1 MKSLPGLVVAAA
13 FAALTCAVWAFLNRP
28 APEPPWPARIQ
39 GFSFSPIRMG
49 EDPTK
54 HIYPTD
60 AEIDADLKL
69 VSGKV
74 GTVRTYSVAGSLADI
89 PQLAA
94 RHGLNVAVG
103 AWIDDHRDANE
114 TQLQTAI
121 ELARTHLNVM
131 RVFVGNEVALQGY
144 VPLKELEG
152 YLDRARSA
160 IGQPVGTAEPWNTW
174 LEHPELAQHVDFIG
188 VHLLPYWEGL
198 PVEMAVDY
206 SIEQLHRIQKAFP
219 NKEVII
225 AEIGWPS
232 RGRTHQ
238 YAVASEANEA
248 LFLRRFLARAKHEHF
263 VYYIMEAFDQP
274 WKAPQ
279 EGDVGS
285 YWGVYNVN
293 RVPKFEFTAGI
304 VRVPEWHM
312 LAAISV
318 TVAFVVLFFFYLNN
332 VTPLRNRGRSFLAL
346 VVYAAATV
354 TVWVF
359 YDFTQQ
365 YMTFASVVSGVMLLT
380 GMLGVVLV
388 LLAEAY
394 EWAEAHWVTSRLR
407 LGPPLAA
414 DGQPQ
419 PKVSIHVPAYNEP
432 PEMVI
437 ETLDALAR
445 LDYSN
450 FEVLVIDNNTRAEAV
465 WRPVEA
471 HCARLGE
478 RFRFFHVEPLAGF
491 KAGALNFA
499 LRYTSADARIVAV
512 IDSDYVVE
520 SNWLRELVPAFQSER
535 IAIVQAPQDYR
546 DEARSAFKAMCYAEY
561 RGFFHIGMITRNE
574 RNAIIQHGTMTLV
587 RRKLLESSGGWAE
600 WCITEDAELGLRLF
614 ESGYEASY
622 VPTTY
627 GRGLM
632 PDTFIDFK
640 KQRFRWAY
648 GAMQILKRHAR
659 SLFTEKSSLSPGQ
672 RYHFVAGWLPW
683 VADGFNLIFNI
694 AALAWSV
701 AIVCLPRRIDPPLMM
716 YSVLPLSLF
725 TFKLAKLAHLYQVRV
740 GANIRQTFAAAI
752 AGLALTH
759 TIGTAVLKGSFTRGE
774 PFFRTPKNAGSHR
787 VVEALAA
794 ARDETVIMLGLW
806 FCAWGV
812 SHSTTYQTRG
822 PDRIAWV
829 VVLLIQSVPY
839 LSSLLVSLTSAFTLP
854 AKLLGRG
861 YRAAVLHPPERA
873 VEPDSLA

>member
-1 MKSLPGLVVAAA
+1 MKSLPGLLIAAA

-28 APEPPWPARIQ
+28 AVEPPWPAHIQ

-49 EDPTK
+49 EDPTH
-54 HIYPTD
+54 HILPTD
-60 AEIDADLKL
+60 AEIDSDLKL
-69 VSGKV
+69 VAGKIN
-74 GTVRTYSVAGSLADI
+74 TVRTYSVDGSLADV
-89 PQLAA
+89 PQLAE
-94 RHGLNVAVG
+94 RRGVNVAVG
-103 AWIDDHRDANE
+103 AWIDNHRDLNE
-114 TQLQTAI
+114 TQLKTAI
-121 ELARTHLNVM
+121 ELARTHMNVM
-131 RVFVGNEVALQGY
+131 RVFIGNEVVLQNY
-144 VPLKELEG
+144 VPIKVLEG
-152 YLDRARSA
+152 YLDRARDA
-160 IGQPVGTAEPWNTW
+160 IGQPVGTAEPWHVW
-174 LEHPELAQHVDFIG
+174 LEHPDLAQHCDFIG
-188 VHLLPYWEGL
+188 VHLLPYWEGV
-198 PVEMAVDY
+198 PVDTAVDY
-206 SIEQLHRIQKAFP
+206 SINQFHRLQKAFP
-219 NKEVII
+219 NKPVII
-225 AEIGWPS
+225 AEVGWPS
-232 RGRTHQ
+232 RGRTHES
-238 YAVASEANEA
+238 AVASEANEA
-248 LFLRRFLARAKHEHF
+248 LFLRRFLKRAEHDHII
-263 VYYIMEAFDQP
+263 YYVMEAFDQP
-274 WKAPQ
+274 WKAYQ

-285 YWGVYNVN
+285 YWGVYDVN
-293 RVPKFEFTAGI
+293 RVPKFAFTADI

-318 TVAFVVLFFFYLNN
+318 VVALLVLFVFYFNN
-332 VTPLRNRGRSFLAL
+332 GTLRNRGRSFLAL
-346 VVYAAATV
+346 VVYAAATI

-365 YMTFASVVSGVMLLT
+365 YMTIASVVSGGLLLL
-380 GMLGVVLV
+380 GMLGVILV

-394 EWAEAHWVTSRLR
+394 EWAEAHWVTARRR
-407 LGPPLAA
+407 LGSPVRA

-432 PEMVI
+432 PDMVI

-450 FEVLVIDNNTRAEAV
+450 FEVLVIDNNTRDEAV

-478 RFRFFHVEPLAGF
+478 RFRFFHVAPLAGF

-499 LRYTSADARIVAV
+499 LRQTAADAHIVAV
-512 IDSDYVVE
+512 IDSDYVVD
-520 SNWLRELVPAFQSER
+520 SNWLCELVPGFQDPR

-546 DEARSAFKAMCYAEY
+546 DESQSAFKAMCYAEY

-587 RRKLLESSGGWAE
+587 RRSLLQSTGGWAE
-600 WCITEDAELGLRLF
+600 WCITEDAELGLRIF
-614 ESGYEASY
+614 EAGFEATY
-622 VPTTY
+622 VPSSY

-632 PDTFIDFK
+632 PDTFVDFK

-659 SLFTEKSSLSPGQ
+659 SLFTEKGSLSPGQ
-672 RYHFVAGWLPW
+672 RYHFIAGWLPW
-683 VADGFNLIFNI
+683 VADGCNLIFNI
-694 AALAWSV
+694 AALAWSA
-701 AIVCLPRRIDPPLMM
+701 AIVFLPRQIDPPLMM

-759 TIGTAVLKGSFTRGE
+759 TIGTAVLKGLFTRGE
-774 PFFRTPKNAGSHR
+774 PFFRTPKNAGAQR
-787 VVEALAA
+787 FFQALGA
-794 ARDETVIMLGLW
+794 ARDETLIMLGLW
-806 FCAWGV
+806 LSAWGV

-822 PDRIAWV
+822 PDRVAWV

-839 LSSLLVSLTSAFTLP
+839 ASSLIVSLASAFPLP

-861 YRAAVLHPPERA
+861 YRSAVPHPTQRA
-873 VEPDSLA
+873 EPDSAI